1 MQEDNMKLHEV
12 IYFTHE
18 LDLLEAHLEEHQ
30 HFVDKFFIKE
40 SSVFWTGKKKDLVF
54 SANQE
59 RFARFNIEL
68 IIIPDEEFDLSI
80 PTSFPKEEFK
90 KWFDV
95 RRNNRIVSRHYKWD
109 TIAEGCDYVLS
120 MDVDE
125 IIDSR
130 RADKLLSVL
139 ESKEYEHVGIK
150 IQQSQY
156 WVNVPARKLSL
167 YRVFRSDI
175 PYRDQVKGHPRT
187 ITDTLGWHFTN
198 CYDAEGIRTKAIGI
212 TTHYGICGVDKV
224 PDASDIH
231 DALERGKDPFRTR
244 WTKGQLQEFDVV
256 KGLYVED
263 RVQSTTDLEW
273 APKYIRENPERF
285 PFYAL

>member
-1 MQEDNMKLHEV
+1 MKLHEV

-40 SSVFWTGKKKDLVF
+40 SSVLWSGKKKDLIF

-59 RFARFNIEL
+59 RFKRFNIEL
-68 IIIPDEEFDLSI
+68 MIIPEEEFDLSI
-80 PTSFPKEEFK
+80 PVSFPEEEHK

-95 RRNNRIVSRHYKWD
+95 RRNNRIASRFYRWAD
-109 TIAEGCDYVLS
+109 IAEGCDYVLS

-130 RADKLLSVL
+130 RADRLLSVL
-139 ESKEYEHVGIK
+139 ESKEYEHVAIK
-150 IQQSQY
+150 IKESEY
-156 WVNVPARKLSL
+156 WVNVPRGSLTL

-175 PYRDQVKGHPRT
+175 PYRNQVKHRPRT
-187 ITDTLGWHFTN
+187 TTEMLGWHFTN
-198 CYDAEGIRTKAIGI
+198 CYDAEGIRTKALGI

-224 PDASDIH
+224 PSADEIRIS
-231 DALERGKDPFRTR
+231 LEQRKAPFKTR
-244 WTKGQLQEFDVV
+244 WV
-256 KGLYVED
+256 KGKLEQCD
-263 RVQSTTDLEW
+263 AATPEMFAGTQSATDLEW

-285 PFYAL
+285 PFYVL